1 MSCQPHAQ
9 ELLKIARQTLLQEL
23 LPALPNE
30 LRYATLMVANAMAI
44 AARECH
50 AGAQVAAQES
60 ENLQVLLEESLP
72 TVNAARRALSEAIR
86 AGRYDA
92 PEIQGT
98 LLDAL
103 RQITTAQLAI
113 SNPKALP

>member
-1 MSCQPHAQ
+1 MSCQPDAR
-9 ELLKIARQTLLQEL
+9 ELLQIARQTLLQEL
-23 LPALPNE
+23 LPALPSE

-50 AGAQVAAQES
+50 AGAQVEAQES
-60 ENLQVLLEESLP
+60 ESLQVLLDERLP
-72 TVNAARRALSEAIR
+72 SANAARRALVEAIR

-92 PEIQGT
+92 PETQGA
-98 LLDAL
+98 LLDSL
-103 RQITTAQLAI
+103 RQTTVAQLAI